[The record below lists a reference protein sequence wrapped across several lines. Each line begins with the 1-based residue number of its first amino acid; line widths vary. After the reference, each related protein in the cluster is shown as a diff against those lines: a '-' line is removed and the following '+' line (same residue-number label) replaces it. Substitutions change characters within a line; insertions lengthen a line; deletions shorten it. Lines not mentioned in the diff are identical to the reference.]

1 LLSTFSLRENNVT
14 ASRVQSNAAI
24 SVEFDLKGPL
34 FIRWQ
39 RRDRLALHRFNESRL
54 YALPNCLMLRRL
66 CLRLF
71 DISRRADL
79 KRPDWSTRPDF
90 PGQFTPTTLCQ

>member
-1 LLSTFSLRENNVT
+1 MSIWISENDRTLLQWNLS
-14 ASRVQSNAAI
+14 SRANP
-24 SVEFDLKGPL
+24 ERGPL
-34 FIRWQ
+34 DYEALGNGRLVAVEGFLHPIIIRWQ
-39 RRDRLALHRFNESRL
+39 RRDRLALHRFNEGRL

-79 KRPDWSTRPDF
+79 KRPD
-90 PGQFTPTTLCQ
+90 